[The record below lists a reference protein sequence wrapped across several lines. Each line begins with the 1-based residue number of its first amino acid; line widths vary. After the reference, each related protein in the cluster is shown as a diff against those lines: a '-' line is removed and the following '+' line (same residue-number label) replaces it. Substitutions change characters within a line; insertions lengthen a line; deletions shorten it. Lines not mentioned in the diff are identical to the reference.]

1 MKLFSGSANPI
12 LSQKVADHLKIP
24 LAKAEIVRFENSEI
38 RIHIEEEVA
47 NENCYVIQ
55 PTANPAD
62 THLMELFF
70 FCDALRRQEAKKVY
84 AIIPY
89 FGYARQDVQHRP
101 GECVSAN
108 VVVRFLETIGFYKV
122 YVINLHDEATEGVFS
137 IPFKNINAFPILAS
151 KIKKYIT
158 NSTNSTDSTDS
169 TGLTGSTDLTDLVA
183 VVSPDHGGVERARK
197 FGDELFGHTEHSI
210 AVVEKRRDL
219 AHIHKSK
226 ALDLYGDVKGKT
238 AILVD
243 DMITSGGTLMHAA
256 QLCLD
261 RGATRVLTAVI
272 HHDFGPKAPSQLQA
286 SVIEKVF
293 TTDTIALE
301 KEQKFEKLIE
311 VTVAELIAGVI
322 KT

>member
-1 MKLFSGSANPI
+1 MKLFSGSANPT

-38 RIHIEEEVA
+38 RIHIEDEVK

-55 PTANPAD
+55 PTSNPSD

-70 FCDALRRQEAKKVY
+70 FCDALRRQEAKKVF

-108 VVVRFLETIGFYKV
+108 VVIRFLETIGFYKV

-137 IPFKNINAFPILAS
+137 IPFKNINAFPILA
-151 KIKKYIT
+151 KQINTYIGAV
-158 NSTNSTDSTDS
+158 STKT
-169 TGLTGSTDLTDLVA
+169 VA

-197 FGDELFGHTEHSI
+197 FGDELFGHAEHTIS
-210 AVVEKRRDL
+210 VVEKRRDL
-219 AHIHKSK
+219 QHIHQSI

-238 AILVD
+238 AVLVD
-243 DMITSGGTLMHAA
+243 DMITSGGTLIHAA
-256 QLCLD
+256 KLCLD
-261 RGATRVLTAVI
+261 RGAKRVLTAVV
-272 HHDFGPKAPSQLQA
+272 HHDFGPKAPSLLQA

-301 KEQKFEKLIE
+301 KDQKFPKLVE
-311 VTVAELIAGVI
+311 VSVAKMLSEVI
-322 KT
+322 KD

>member
-12 LSQKVADHLKIP
+12 LSQKVADKLGVS

-38 RIHIEEEVA
+38 RIHIEEKVQ

-70 FCDALRRQEAKKVY
+70 FCDALRRQEAKKVF

-108 VVVRFLETIGFYKV
+108 VVIRFLESIGFYKV

-137 IPFKNINAFPILAS
+137 IPFKNLDAFPILAA
-151 KIKKYIT
+151 KIKKYIGT
-158 NSTNSTDSTDS
+158 VSTETVT
-169 TGLTGSTDLTDLVA
+169 

-210 AVVEKRRDL
+210 SVVEKRRDL
-219 AHIHKSK
+219 AHIHKSV

-238 AILVD
+238 VVLVD

-256 QLCLD
+256 QLCID
-261 RGATRVLTAVI
+261 RGASRVLTAVI
-272 HHDFGPKAPSQLQA
+272 HHDFGPKAPTQLQA
-286 SVIEKVF
+286 SSIEKVF
-293 TTDTIALE
+293 TTDTIAL
-301 KEQKFEKLIE
+301 KDNQKFKKLVE
-311 VTVAELIAGVI
+311 VSVAEMIGEVV
-322 KT
+322 KN

>member
-1 MKLFSGSANPI
+1 MKLFSGSANPT
-12 LSQKVADHLKIP
+12 LSQKIADQLNTP

-38 RIHIEEEVA
+38 RIHIEEDVK
-47 NENCYVIQ
+47 NESCYVIQ
-55 PTANPAD
+55 PTANPSD

-108 VVVRFLETIGFYKV
+108 VIIRFLESIGFYKV
-122 YVINLHDEATEGVFS
+122 YTINLHDEATEGVFS
-137 IPFKNINAFPILAS
+137 IPFKNINAFPILAEE
-151 KIKKYIT
+151 IKTYIGDV
-158 NSTNSTDSTDS
+158 STDK
-169 TGLTGSTDLTDLVA
+169 VA

-197 FGDELFGHTEHSI
+197 FGDELFGHVEHSI
-210 AVVEKRRDL
+210 SVVEKRRDL
-219 AHIHKSK
+219 AHIHKSV
-226 ALDLYGDVKGKT
+226 ALDLYGDVKGRT

-243 DMITSGGTLMHAA
+243 DMITSGGTLRHAA

-272 HHDFGPKAPSQLQA
+272 HHDFGPKAPAELQA
-286 SVIEKVF
+286 SAIEKVF
-293 TTDTIALE
+293 TTDTILLRDD
-301 KEQKFEKLIE
+301 QKFDKLVE
-311 VTVAELIAGVI
+311 VSVAGVI
-322 KT
+322 ADAITK

>member
-12 LSQKVADHLKIP
+12 LSQKIAKILNTP

-38 RIHIEEEVA
+38 RIHIEEEVR
-47 NENCYVIQ
+47 NESCYVIQ
-55 PTANPAD
+55 PTANPSD

-70 FCDALRRQEAKKVY
+70 FCDALRRQEANKVY

-108 VVVRFLETIGFYKV
+108 VVIRFLESIGFYKV

-137 IPFKNINAFPILAS
+137 IPFKNINAFPLLAEE
-151 KIKKYIT
+151 IKKYIT
-158 NSTNSTDSTDS
+158 NSTDLTNSTN
-169 TGLTGSTDLTDLVA
+169 LTDHVA

-197 FGDELFGHTEHSI
+197 FGDELFGHVEHSI
-210 AVVEKRRDL
+210 SVVEKRRDL
-219 AHIHKSK
+219 AHIHKSV
-226 ALDLYGDVKGKT
+226 ALDLYGDVKGK
-238 AILVD
+238 AVILVD
-243 DMITSGGTLMHAA
+243 DMITSGDTLRHAA

-272 HHDFGPKAPSQLQA
+272 HHDFGPKAPAELQA

-301 KEQKFEKLIE
+301 ENQKFKKLVE
-311 VTVAELIAGVI
+311 VSVAGVI
-322 KT
+322 AEAISK

>member
-1 MKLFSGSANPI
+1 MKLFSGSANPN
-12 LSQKVADHLKIP
+12 LSKKVAEKLSVP
-24 LAKAEIVRFENSEI
+24 LAKAEIIRFENSEI
-38 RIHIEEEVA
+38 RIHIEEEVKD
-47 NENCYVIQ
+47 ERCYVIQ
-55 PTANPAD
+55 PTANPSD

-70 FCDALRRQEAKKVY
+70 FCDALRRQEAKKVI

-108 VVVRFLETIGFYKV
+108 VVIRFLETIGFYKV

-137 IPFKNINAFPILAS
+137 IPFKNIDAFPILA
-151 KIKKYIT
+151 KEIKKYIGVVD
-158 NSTNSTDSTDS
+158 TDK
-169 TGLTGSTDLTDLVA
+169 VA

-197 FGDELFGHTEHSI
+197 FGDELFGHFEHSI
-210 AVVEKRRDL
+210 SVVEKRRDL
-219 AHIHKSK
+219 EHIHKSI

-272 HHDFGPKAPSQLQA
+272 HHDFGPKAPLQLQSSA
-286 SVIEKVF
+286 IEKVF
-293 TTDTIALE
+293 TTDTIAL
-301 KEQKFEKLIE
+301 KDNQKFEKLVE
-311 VTVAELIAGVI
+311 VSVADLISQVVS
-322 KT
+322 

>member
-12 LSQKVADHLKIP
+12 LSQKIAKILNTP

-38 RIHIEEEVA
+38 RIHIEEDVR
-47 NENCYVIQ
+47 NESCYVIQ
-55 PTANPAD
+55 PTANPSD

-108 VVVRFLETIGFYKV
+108 VVIRFLESIGFYKV

-137 IPFKNINAFPILAS
+137 IPFKNINAFPILAEE
-151 KIKKYIT
+151 IRTYIGEVA
-158 NSTNSTDSTDS
+158 TDT
-169 TGLTGSTDLTDLVA
+169 VA

-197 FGDELFGHTEHSI
+197 FGDELFGHVEHSI
-210 AVVEKRRDL
+210 SVVEKKRDL
-219 AHIHKSK
+219 AHIHKSV

-238 AILVD
+238 VILVD
-243 DMITSGGTLMHAA
+243 DMITSGGTLRHAA

-272 HHDFGPKAPSQLQA
+272 HHDFGPKAPAELQA

-293 TTDTIALE
+293 TTDTIAL
-301 KEQKFEKLIE
+301 KENQKFKKLVE
-311 VTVAELIAGVI
+311 VSVAGVI
-322 KT
+322 AEAITK

>member
-1 MKLFSGSANPI
+1 MKLFSGSANPA
-12 LSQKVADHLKIP
+12 LSQKVADLLNTP

-38 RIHIEEEVA
+38 RIHIEEEVK

-55 PTANPAD
+55 PTANPSD

-108 VVVRFLETIGFYKV
+108 VVIKFLESIGFYKV

-137 IPFKNINAFPILAS
+137 IPFKNINAFPILAEE
-151 KIKKYIT
+151 IKKYIGDVT
-158 NSTNSTDSTDS
+158 VDN
-169 TGLTGSTDLTDLVA
+169 VA

-210 AVVEKRRDL
+210 SVVEKRRNL
-219 AHIHKSK
+219 AAIHKSV

-243 DMITSGGTLMHAA
+243 DMITSGGTLRHAA

-261 RGATRVLTAVI
+261 RGATRVLTAVV
-272 HHDFGPKAPSQLQA
+272 HHDFGPKAPGEMQA
-286 SVIEKVF
+286 SAIEKVF
-293 TTDTIALE
+293 STDTIALKE
-301 KEQKFEKLIE
+301 EQKFEKLVE
-311 VTVAELIAGVI
+311 VSVASIIAEAI
-322 KT
+322 SK

>member
-1 MKLFSGSANPI
+1 MKLFSGSANPT
-12 LSQKVADHLKIP
+12 LSQKVADKLGIP
-24 LAKAEIVRFENSEI
+24 LSKAEIVRFENSEI
-38 RIHIEEEVA
+38 RIHIEEEVK
-47 NENCYVIQ
+47 NETCYVIQ

-70 FCDALRRQEAKKVY
+70 FCDALRRQEAKKVI

-108 VVVRFLETIGFYKV
+108 VVIRFLETIGFYKV

-137 IPFKNINAFPILAS
+137 IPFKNINAFPILA
-151 KIKKYIT
+151 KEIQKYIGKVNT
-158 NSTNSTDSTDS
+158 ET
-169 TGLTGSTDLTDLVA
+169 VA

-197 FGDELFGHTEHSI
+197 FGDELFGHVEHSI
-210 AVVEKRRDL
+210 SVVEKRRDL
-219 AHIHKSK
+219 SSIHKSV

-272 HHDFGPKAPSQLQA
+272 HHDFGPKAPKLLQA
-286 SVIEKVF
+286 SAIEKIF
-293 TTDTIALE
+293 MTDTIALRDD
-301 KEQKFEKLIE
+301 QKFAKLVE
-311 VTVAELIAGVI
+311 VSVSGMISEVI
-322 KT
+322 G

>member
-12 LSQKVADHLKIP
+12 LSQKVADKLHIP
-24 LAKAEIVRFENSEI
+24 LSKAEIVRFENSEI
-38 RIHIEEEVA
+38 RIHIEEEVK

-55 PTANPAD
+55 PTSNPAD

-70 FCDALRRQEAKKVY
+70 FCDALRRQEAKKVF

-108 VVVRFLETIGFYKV
+108 VVIRFLETIGFFKV

-137 IPFKNINAFPILAS
+137 IPFKNINAFPLLADEV
-151 KIKKYIT
+151 KKYILDT
-158 NSTNSTDSTDS
+158 SSKKLR
-169 TGLTGSTDLTDLVA
+169 LTSANLASSVA

-197 FGDELFGHTEHSI
+197 FGDELFGHTKHSI
-210 AVVEKRRDL
+210 SVIEKRRDL
-219 AHIHKSK
+219 EHIHKSV

-243 DMITSGGTLMHAA
+243 DLITSGGTLIHAA

-272 HHDFGPKAPSQLQA
+272 HHDFGPKAPLQLQA
-286 SVIEKVF
+286 SKIEKLF
-293 TTDTIALE
+293 TTDTIALNA
-301 KEQKFEKLIE
+301 EQKFDKLIE
-311 VTVAELIAGVI
+311 VSVAGMISEVI
-322 KT
+322 N

>member
-12 LSQKVADHLKIP
+12 LSQKIAKILNTP

-38 RIHIEEEVA
+38 RIHIEEEVR
-47 NENCYVIQ
+47 NESCYVIQ
-55 PTANPAD
+55 PTANPSD

-70 FCDALRRQEAKKVY
+70 FCDALRRQEANKVY

-108 VVVRFLETIGFYKV
+108 VVIRFLESIGFYKV

-137 IPFKNINAFPILAS
+137 IPFKNINAFPILAEE
-151 KIKKYIT
+151 IRTYIGEVT
-158 NSTNSTDSTDS
+158 TDK
-169 TGLTGSTDLTDLVA
+169 VA

-197 FGDELFGHTEHSI
+197 FGDELFGHVEHSI
-210 AVVEKRRDL
+210 SVVEKRRDL
-219 AHIHKSK
+219 AHIHKSV
-226 ALDLYGDVKGKT
+226 ALDLYGDVKGK
-238 AILVD
+238 AVILVD
-243 DMITSGGTLMHAA
+243 DMITSGDTLRHAA

-272 HHDFGPKAPSQLQA
+272 HHDFGPKAPAELQA

-293 TTDTIALE
+293 TTDTIAL
-301 KEQKFEKLIE
+301 KENQKFKKLVE
-311 VTVAELIAGVI
+311 VSVAGVI
-322 KT
+322 AEAISK

>member
-1 MKLFSGSANPI
+1 MKLFSGSANPT
-12 LSQKVADHLKIP
+12 LSQKVADKLGIP

-38 RIHIEEEVA
+38 RIHIEEDVK

-70 FCDALRRQEAKKVY
+70 FCDALRRQEAKKVF

-108 VVVRFLETIGFYKV
+108 VVIRFLESIGFYKV

-137 IPFKNINAFPILAS
+137 IPFKNIDAFPILAEE
-151 KIKKYIT
+151 IKKYI
-158 NSTNSTDSTDS
+158 
-169 TGLTGSTDLTDLVA
+169 GSVSAKTVA

-197 FGDELFGHTEHSI
+197 FGDKLFGHTEHTIS
-210 AVVEKRRDL
+210 VVDKRRDL
-219 AHIHKSK
+219 QHIHQSI

-238 AILVD
+238 AVLVD

-256 QLCLD
+256 KLCLD

-272 HHDFGPKAPSQLQA
+272 HHDFGPKAPKQLQE

-293 TTDTIALE
+293 TTDTIALK
-301 KEQKFEKLIE
+301 KEQKFKKLIE
-311 VTVAELIAGVI
+311 VSVAGLVSQAIS
-322 KT
+322 

>member
-1 MKLFSGSANPI
+1 MKLFSGSANPL
-12 LSQKVADHLKIP
+12 LSQKIADVLNTP

-38 RIHIEEEVA
+38 RIHIEEDVK
-47 NENCYVIQ
+47 NESCYVIQ
-55 PTANPAD
+55 ATANPSD

-108 VVVRFLETIGFYKV
+108 VIIRFLESIGFYKV
-122 YVINLHDEATEGVFS
+122 YVVNLHDEATEGVFS
-137 IPFKNINAFPILAS
+137 IPFKNINAFPILAEE
-151 KIKKYIT
+151 IKKYIDDVT
-158 NSTNSTDSTDS
+158 TDK
-169 TGLTGSTDLTDLVA
+169 VA

-210 AVVEKRRDL
+210 SVVEKKRDL
-219 AHIHKSK
+219 SHIHKSV

-243 DMITSGGTLMHAA
+243 DVITSGGTIRHAA

-272 HHDFGPKAPSQLQA
+272 HHDFGPKAPQQLQE

-293 TTDTIALE
+293 TTDTIAL
-301 KEQKFEKLIE
+301 KENQKIEKLVE
-311 VTVAELIAGVI
+311 VSVANIIAEAI
-322 KT
+322 TK

>member
-12 LSQKVADHLKIP
+12 LSQKIAKILNTP

-38 RIHIEEEVA
+38 RIHIEEEVR
-47 NENCYVIQ
+47 NESCYVIQ
-55 PTANPAD
+55 PTANPSD

-108 VVVRFLETIGFYKV
+108 VVIRFLESIGFYKV

-137 IPFKNINAFPILAS
+137 IPFKNINAFPILAEE
-151 KIKKYIT
+151 IRTYIGEVT
-158 NSTNSTDSTDS
+158 TDK
-169 TGLTGSTDLTDLVA
+169 VA

-197 FGDELFGHTEHSI
+197 FGDELFGHVEHSI
-210 AVVEKRRDL
+210 SVVEKRRDL
-219 AHIHKSK
+219 AHIHKSI

-238 AILVD
+238 VILVD
-243 DMITSGGTLMHAA
+243 DMITSGDTLRHAA

-272 HHDFGPKAPSQLQA
+272 HHDFGPKAPAELQA

-293 TTDTIALE
+293 TTDTIAL
-301 KEQKFEKLIE
+301 KENQKFKKLVE
-311 VTVAELIAGVI
+311 VSVAGVI
-322 KT
+322 AEAITK

>member
-1 MKLFSGSANPI
+1 MKLFSGSANPA
-12 LSQKVADHLKIP
+12 LSQKVADILNIP

-38 RIHIEEEVA
+38 RIHIEEDVK
-47 NENCYVIQ
+47 NKDCYVIQ
-55 PTANPAD
+55 PTANPSD

-108 VVVRFLETIGFYKV
+108 VVIKFLESIGFYKV

-137 IPFKNINAFPILAS
+137 IPFKNINAFPVLAEE
-151 KIKKYIT
+151 IRKYV
-158 NSTNSTDSTDS
+158 
-169 TGLTGSTDLTDLVA
+169 TGLTDLTDSTALTKSVA

-197 FGDELFGHTEHSI
+197 FGDELFGHVEHSI
-210 AVVEKRRDL
+210 SVVEKRRDL
-219 AHIHKSK
+219 THIHKSV

-243 DMITSGGTLMHAA
+243 DMITSGGTLRHAA

-272 HHDFGPKAPSQLQA
+272 HHDFGPKAPQELQA
-286 SVIEKVF
+286 SAIEKVF
-293 TTDTIALE
+293 TTDTILL
-301 KEQKFEKLIE
+301 KEDQKFEKLVE
-311 VTVAELIAGVI
+311 VSVAGVVVEAI
-322 KT
+322 NK